1 MDKNQ
6 TKKIIF
12 IYIIIILCILNIFT
26 DFILLRYLL
35 LFCSGLFLGCYWT
48 NDDKKDKNILP
59 NFKMGNVLLTGER
72 YKIIMEVIQILAIEE
87 NKSKQ
92 PIKKK

>member
-12 IYIIIILCILNIFT
+12 ICIIAILCILNIFT
-26 DFILLRYLL
+26 NFVPLRYMLL
-35 LFCSGLFLGCYWT
+35 LCSGLFLGYYW
-48 NDDKKDKNILP
+48 NDGKKNKNTQENL
-59 NFKMGNVLLTGER
+59 KVGNVSLTGER